1 MGSQYFLKSQKRGES
16 MQQFLQEVIVVT
28 NDFLWS
34 KLLIIMLLAS
44 GLFFTFKSKFFQV
57 RLLKDMFRVLKE
69 GAPDKNGISPF
80 QAFCISMAARVGTG
94 NITGIAIAIALGGPG
109 AIFWMWIIAIIGS
122 ASSFVEST
130 LAQIYKIKDKDG
142 FRGGP
147 AYYMEKG
154 LKKRWMGALFAVLI
168 TLSFGIVF
176 NAVQSNTITVAFENS
191 FGTDRLT
198 LGIIITIAFG
208 IITFGGI
215 KRIAKLS
222 EYIVVFLA
230 VLYIGVAVFV
240 MLMNITKLPD
250 VISLIVGHAFGLE
263 QAAGGAIG
271 AALMN
276 GIKRG
281 LFSNEAGMGS
291 APNAA
296 AAATTSH
303 PVKQGLVQ
311 ALGVFTSTLVICSST
326 AFIILFSDAYQEPG
340 LSGIELTQAS
350 LSTHIGAWASGFLA
364 IMVFLFSFSTLI
376 GNYYYGETNIEF
388 LHTNKAWLFI
398 YRICV
403 LAMVIFGSVSKVQ
416 LVWDLADLFMGLM
429 VIVNLIAI
437 FLLSK
442 VAFAA
447 LKDYVKQRKAGKD
460 PVFYKDVLENHEG
473 VECWERSGTE
483 QKTESKNAI

>member
-1 MGSQYFLKSQKRGES
+1 MKNAGWARFCRLDH
-16 MQQFLQEVIVVT
+16 IVLR
-28 NDFLWS
+28 D
-34 KLLIIMLLAS
+34 
-44 GLFFTFKSKFFQV
+44 
-57 RLLKDMFRVLKE
+57 R
-69 GAPDKNGISPF
+69 
-80 QAFCISMAARVGTG
+80 
-94 NITGIAIAIALGGPG
+94 
-109 AIFWMWIIAIIGS
+109 
-122 ASSFVEST
+122 
-130 LAQIYKIKDKDG
+130 
-142 FRGGP
+142 
-147 AYYMEKG
+147 
-154 LKKRWMGALFAVLI
+154 
-168 TLSFGIVF
+168 F

-198 LGIIITIAFG
+198 LGIIITIVSASLHSG
-208 IITFGGI
+208 NQTDRQAV
-215 KRIAKLS
+215 RIYRRMPGRLI
-222 EYIVVFLA
+222 YRRRR
-230 VLYIGVAVFV
+230 FV

-250 VISLIVGHAFGLE
+250 VISLIIGHAFGLE

-326 AFIILFSDAYQEPG
+326 ALSFVSDAYKEPG

-403 LAMVIFGSVSKVQ
+403 LAMVIFGSVSKSS
-416 LVWDLADLFMGLM
+416 L
-429 VIVNLIAI
+429 
-437 FLLSK
+437 
-442 VAFAA
+442 
-447 LKDYVKQRKAGKD
+447 
-460 PVFYKDVLENHEG
+460 
-473 VECWERSGTE
+473 CGT
-483 QKTESKNAI
+483 SPICSWA